1 MQVGDYI
8 IQQRYKGDHR
18 YMLIFK
24 LLDIHIDGYL
34 SVEPQAQAKPADP
47 VLDELRPIYA
57 DLAKQMRAIGQEPC
71 KPPANPTP
79 AQVQA
84 CIDEMTTKLRDFDAI
99 GKEEALPA

>member
-34 SVEPQAQAKPADP
+34 SVESQAVYDSLTKTYDKHHIMHKSINHTTTARIKPYHP
-47 VLDELRPIYA
+47 TLEELFIF
-57 DLAKQMRAIGQEPC
+57 KS
-71 KPPANPTP
+71 
-79 AQVQA
+79 
-84 CIDEMTTKLRDFDAI
+84 F
-99 GKEEALPA
+99 KEQS